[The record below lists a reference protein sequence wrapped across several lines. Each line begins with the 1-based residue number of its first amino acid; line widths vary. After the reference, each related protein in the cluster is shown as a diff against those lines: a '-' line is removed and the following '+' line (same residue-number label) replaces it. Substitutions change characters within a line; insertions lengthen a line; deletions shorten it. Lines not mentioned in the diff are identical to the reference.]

1 MPRHI
6 PADAFEIYYA
16 MGPAR
21 SYAELARHYGVTKRA
36 ILKRATAE
44 RWQERIAE
52 REAKVR
58 SAVEH
63 RVEESV
69 AELRARHAKI
79 LKAITGKAVEALKKL
94 PLTSAMDAVRALDL
108 VLKQER
114 LLHGEPVGDGV
125 SVKVAVQSE
134 LGPPV
139 PELADLRTHLR
150 RLIEVGRDQGIVL
163 NADLLAFVK

>member
-6 PADAFEIYYA
+6 PTDAFEVYYA

-21 SYAELARHYGVTKRA
+21 SYAELARHYGVSKRA
-36 ILKRATAE
+36 ILKRATKE
-44 RWQERIAE
+44 SWQQRIEE

-58 SAVEH
+58 SAVET
-63 RVEESV
+63 RVEETV

-114 LLHGEPVGDGV
+114 LLHGEPVGDGG
-125 SVKVAVQSE
+125 SVDVRVRVEQPI
-134 LGPPV
+134 GPPV
-139 PELADLRTHLR
+139 PQDGELQGYMR
-150 RLIEVGRDQGIVL
+150 RLFELSRTQG
-163 NADLLAFVK
+163 LLGDD